1 VVHLQVAPL
10 VTKPLRVGI
19 VCDYLEEGWPSMDL
33 IGDML
38 MEMLPAVSDGTV
50 EAVQLRPTMNQ
61 RFSALPVVGQKPSMQ
76 IADRLTARVWDY
88 PRWLAPRIA
97 DFDVFH
103 VVDHS
108 YAHVMRVLPAD
119 RTIVTCNDI
128 DAMAAALP
136 STKSIGPLGLLARS
150 VLDGV
155 SRAAHVACISEATR
169 TQLLASGR
177 VDARRTSVT
186 YLGVHPACTPAANGH
201 DSNAILHV
209 GSTIPRKRIDVLLK
223 VFAGVLRNI
232 PALQLLR
239 AGGALTDEQKQLAT
253 RLGVRTYIT
262 DMPKLERQQLANLYR
277 RAAIVLL
284 PSDGEGFGL
293 PLVEAMACGTPVVA
307 SGIPAL
313 REIGGDAAVY
323 CPPGDVWAWVETVT
337 KLLEEKQKH
346 RDAWQARREACVRH
360 ASRFDWKAYAT
371 QMTELYLQVAK
382 A

>member
-1 VVHLQVAPL
+1 
-10 VTKPLRVGI
+10 
-19 VCDYLEEGWPSMDL
+19 MDL

-38 MEMLPAVSDGTV
+38 MDTLPAVSEGTV
-50 EAVQLRPTMNQ
+50 EPVRLRPPMNQ
-61 RFSALPVVGQKPSMQ
+61 RFSTLPLVGQNPSMQ
-76 IADRLTARVWDY
+76 LADRLTARVWDY
-88 PRWLAPRIA
+88 PRWLAPRVG

-136 STKSIGPLGLLARS
+136 ATKTIGPMALLAKS

-155 SRAAHVACISEATR
+155 SRAAHVACISESTR

-177 VDARRTSVT
+177 VDACRTSVT
-186 YLGVHPACTPAANGH
+186 YLGVHPSCTPASNGQ
-201 DSNAILHV
+201 DSTAILHV
-209 GSTIPRKRIDVLLK
+209 GSTIPRKRIDILLK
-223 VFAGVLRNI
+223 VFAGVLKNI
-232 PALQLLR
+232 PATQLLR
-239 AGGALTDEQKQLAT
+239 VGGPLTDEQRELAT
-253 RLGVRTYIT
+253 RLGVRTYIS
-262 DMPKLERQQLANLYR
+262 DMPKLDREQLAGLYR
-277 RAAIVLL
+277 RAVIVLL
-284 PSDGEGFGL
+284 PSDREGFGL

-323 CPPGDVWAWVETVT
+323 CPPGDVWSWVDTVT

-346 RDAWQARREACVRH
+346 PDAWQARREACVRQ
-360 ASRFDWKAYAT
+360 ASQFDWKAYAEKMT
-371 QMTELYLQVAK
+371 QLYRQVAK
-382 A
+382 S

>member
-1 VVHLQVAPL
+1 
-10 VTKPLRVGI
+10 
-19 VCDYLEEGWPSMDL
+19 MDL

-50 EAVQLRPTMNQ
+50 EAVQLRPAMNQ
-61 RFSALPVVGQKPSMQ
+61 RFTALPVVGQKPSMRL
-76 IADRLTARVWDY
+76 ADRLTARVWDY
-88 PRWLAPRIA
+88 PRWLAPRVA

-108 YAHVMRVLPAD
+108 S
-119 RTIVTCNDI
+119 CNVV

-186 YLGVHPACTPAANGH
+186 YLGVHPACTPASNSH

-223 VFAGVLRNI
+223 VFAGVLKNI
-232 PALQLLR
+232 PAVQLLR
-239 AGGALTDEQKQLAT
+239 VGGALTDEQKLLAT

-262 DMPKLERQQLANLYR
+262 DMPKLDREQLANLYR

-323 CPPGDVWAWVETVT
+323 CPPGDVWTWVETVT

-371 QMTELYLQVAK
+371 QMTQLYLQVAK